1 MRMID
6 ADELLILIDNHD
18 NMVLEDVNSS
28 CLKDVYKM
36 AHVHIK
42 DLIKMMPTVEGTP
55 EIKVGKWMRYGEDGN
70 PNTEDTVFWQCS
82 ECMETYTG
90 RTTRIPNFCP
100 NCGSEM
106 R

>member
-1 MRMID
+1 MR
-6 ADELLILIDNHD
+6 LIDLD
-18 NMVLEDVNSS
+18 DD
-28 CLKDVYKM
+28 K
-36 AHVHIK
+36 HVFCGSDGEYEKWNI
-42 DLIKMMPTVEGTP
+42 DPTAPTIE
-55 EIKVGKWMRYGEDGN
+55 ERKKGKWLRYGEDGN

-106 R
+106 RGGQE